1 VSTISYWIAPAATV
15 PGTVSIVAVSDR
27 SIYSIGALA
36 RVLGVSPATLRSW
49 EDRYGLVVPE
59 RSAGAQR
66 LYSRDHLDQLTFV
79 REQMQLGLS
88 AADAHRALAER
99 LADGNH
105 QFGVATGVGASGDR
119 SILLVER
126 DPYAADLAE
135 YFLRTE
141 GYDVQ
146 VARAVADAE
155 ELVRERTLDLAIV
168 DLMIGGGA
176 GLAFCDQLAGTI
188 PVLAVSVLDQNDRAL
203 RAGAQA
209 FLRKPFDSL
218 TLVSTARDLIG
229 TSALVRR
236 TSPVLSG

>member
-1 VSTISYWIAPAATV
+1 MATAATV
-15 PGTVSIVAVSDR
+15 PRVVSIVAVSDR

-99 LADGNH
+99 LAEGNDEL
-105 QFGVATGVGASGDR
+105 GVGAHESGER

-126 DPYAADLAE
+126 DPYAAELAE

-146 VARAVADAE
+146 VSRAVAEAKDV
-155 ELVRERTLDLAIV
+155 VRERSFDLVIV

-176 GLAFCDQLAGTI
+176 GLALCDELAGTV

-203 RAGAQA
+203 QAGAQA

-236 TSPVLSG
+236 TSRVLSG